1 MISKKSKKHTQQSW
15 FDNANTVLRNML
27 LQDQYSCLYCHLLSQ
42 ILVTPVLNQIFI
54 NKNERMYCKCGPSLA
69 TNAENTFP
77 CSDFSKR
84 KMLFGLIFP
93 NKQFGFSKKVSLLL
107 KYFNISSFSIEII
120 NLLRQETRKRKHW
133 SKKF

>member
-1 MISKKSKKHTQQSW
+1 
-15 FDNANTVLRNML
+15 
-27 LQDQYSCLYCHLLSQ
+27 
-42 ILVTPVLNQIFI
+42 
-54 NKNERMYCKCGPSLA
+54 MYCKCGPSLA

-77 CSDFSKR
+77 CSDFSKK

-120 NLLRQETRKRKHW
+120 NLLRLETRKRKHW
-133 SKKF
+133 SKTF